1 MHVMIQSVGGK
12 TSKAITLRG
21 VPPEVA
27 RVIARRRAETG
38 ESLNRVVLE
47 LLEEGAGTRKRKKR
61 ILHHDLDGL
70 SGSWSREEA
79 RVFERALLHARK
91 VDPGFWK

>member
-1 MHVMIQSVGGK
+1 MGGK
-12 TSKAITLRG
+12 TWRVITLRG

-27 RVIARRRAETG
+27 RVIERRRAETG

-47 LLEEGAGTRKRKKR
+47 LLEVGAGTRKRRKR
-61 ILHHDLDGL
+61 VLHHDLDGL

-79 RVFERALLHARK
+79 RVFERALRHARK
-91 VDPGFWK
+91 VDPELWK